1 MSRPQPRLFVR
12 ILGLVGLCIFL
23 CKAARAQGLRP
34 LIPGELQTE
43 LTRQFKVRYF
53 MPWSQEAILIDPKED
68 FEGWHRNILD
78 SPLAGSNLLMAERS
92 KKEAWIRLAYQ
103 AAKTKL
109 PGMALR
115 RSDLRVLPTR
125 EPLFEPPGGSKT
137 SFPFDRLQNG
147 TVNPMEP
154 LLVAARS
161 EGWLF
166 VITPWAAG
174 WLEEDA
180 VGLLDQ
186 DTIKRIQESPLGVVT
201 RDGASIAY
209 QSGILAFTA
218 PTGTLI
224 PLEGDS
230 PLLPLWNPHEGRL
243 ELVRGR
249 KSDFISPFPI
259 PATAEA
265 LEALAKS
272 FLDQPYGWGGM
283 YGHRDCSSTTRDV
296 LMPFGIWLPRNSHG
310 QGSLAGLDLSKLSRR
325 ERTRLIVEKGIPFM
339 SILYMRGHVML
350 YAGHHDGNP
359 MVLHNLWSLKM
370 NGMER
375 IFGRCVLTDL
385 NMGDVPLIDRVT
397 KLVLPATLEGSKAV
411 EGKP

>member
-1 MSRPQPRLFVR
+1 MSHPQPRF
-12 ILGLVGLCIFL
+12 LVPLLLIGLCILL
-23 CKAARAQGLRP
+23 CNTARAEDLR
-34 LIPGELQTE
+34 LIIPSEIQLE

-53 MPWSQEAILIDPKED
+53 MPWSPDALALDPKRE
-68 FEGWHRNILD
+68 FYGWHRNILD
-78 SPLAGSNLLMAERS
+78 SPLVGSNLLTVERS
-92 KKEAWIRLAYQ
+92 KKEAWVSMALRAEE
-103 AAKTKL
+103 TRT
-109 PGMALR
+109 PGMALK

-174 WLEEDA
+174 WLEEDQVA
-180 VGLLDQ
+180 LLDQ

-201 RDGASIAY
+201 RDGASLAY
-209 QSGILAFTA
+209 QSGKLAFTA
-218 PTGTLI
+218 HTGTLI

-243 ELVRGR
+243 ELVKGKR
-249 KSDFISPFPI
+249 SDFIRPFPI

-265 LEALAKS
+265 LETLAKS

-283 YGHRDCSSTTRDV
+283 YGHRDCSSTTRDI
-296 LMPFGIWLPRNSHG
+296 LMSFGIWLPRNSHG
-310 QGSLAGLDLSKLSRR
+310 QGSLAGLDLSNLSR
-325 ERTRLIVEKGIPFM
+325 EEKARLIVERAVPFM

-350 YAGHHDGNP
+350 YAGHRNGNP
-359 MVLHNLWSLKM
+359 MVLHNLWSLRI
-370 NGMER
+370 NGRER
-375 IFGRCVLTDL
+375 VFGRCVLTDL
-385 NMGDVPLIDRVT
+385 NLGDVPLIDRVT
-397 KLVLPATLEGSKAV
+397 KLVLPATSEGSKAI